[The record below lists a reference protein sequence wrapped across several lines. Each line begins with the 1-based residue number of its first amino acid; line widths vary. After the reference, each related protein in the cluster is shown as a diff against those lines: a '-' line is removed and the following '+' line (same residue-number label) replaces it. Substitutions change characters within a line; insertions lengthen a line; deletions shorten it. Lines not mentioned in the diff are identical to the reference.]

1 MRVVAD
7 LVDALVE
14 RGTVPGA
21 QLAVVD
27 ASGVVFRHCAGH
39 ADRDKTVAVDGA
51 TRFALASLTKPLLAA
66 AVLVA
71 AEEGSLDL
79 DEPVAVHVPQ
89 AAADITPRMLLAH
102 YSGLPEG
109 LPVEPLPWPDLRDR
123 YAATVPEHR
132 PGERRVY
139 SNPAYALAGA
149 AIEHATG
156 TDIETYLREA
166 VLQPLGMTATSLGL
180 EPGAAGAWVR
190 DAGLFAPGVQLF
202 NSDWF
207 RRTPMPQSAGWST
220 ADDYARFL
228 GCLLREGAPILA
240 PETAAEMLTNQ
251 GGSLPGGVES
261 FMTWPVADWAIGME
275 LRATKAKHWTGAA
288 LSALA
293 ATHFGASGTL
303 CFVDPA
309 HGIAAALLCNRG
321 TYSGWMLTPGAWP
334 DIVAAIVTSG

>member
-1 MRVVAD
+1 MRAVAD

-21 QLAVVD
+21 QLAVAD
-27 ASGVVFRHCAGH
+27 ATGVVFRHHAGH
-39 ADRDKTVAVDGA
+39 ADREQAVAVDAG
-51 TRFALASLTKPLLAA
+51 TRFALASLTKPLVAA
-66 AVLVA
+66 AALVA

-79 DEPVAVHVPQ
+79 DEPVAAHVPH
-89 AAADITPRMLLAH
+89 AAPGISLRMLLAH
-102 YSGLPEG
+102 YGGLPEG
-109 LPVEPLPWPDLRDR
+109 LAVDPAPWPELRDR
-123 YAATVPEHR
+123 YTATVPEHA

-156 TDIETYLREA
+156 IGVDTYLREA
-166 VLQPLGMTATSLGL
+166 VLEPLGMSATSLGL
-180 EPGAAGAWVR
+180 PAGTPGAWVR

-207 RRTPMPQSAGWST
+207 RATPMPQSAGWST

-251 GGSLPGGVES
+251 GGVLPGGVES
-261 FMTWPVADWAIGME
+261 FMTWPVADWAIGLE
-275 LRATKAKHWTGAA
+275 LRSAKERHWTGTA
-288 LSALA
+288 LSDRA

-303 CFVDPA
+303 CFADPA
-309 HGIAAALLCNRG
+309 HGVAAALLCNRG
-321 TYSGWMLTPGAWP
+321 TYSGWMLTAGAWP
-334 DIVAAIVTSG
+334 EIVAAIVSSS

>member
-1 MRVVAD
+1 VRAVAD

-21 QLAVVD
+21 QLTVVD

-39 ADRDKTVAVDGA
+39 ADREKTVAVDGA
-51 TRFALASLTKPLLAA
+51 TRFALASLTKPLVAA
-66 AVLVA
+66 AALVA

-79 DEPVAVHVPQ
+79 DQPVAAHVPQ
-89 AAADITPRMLLAH
+89 AAAGITPRMLLAH
-102 YSGLPEG
+102 YGGLPET
-109 LPVEPLPWPDLRDR
+109 LPVEPLSWPELRDR
-123 YAATVPEHR
+123 YAATAPEHP

-156 TDIETYLREA
+156 ITIDAYLHEA
-166 VLQPLGMTATSLGL
+166 VLAPLGMTSTSLGL
-180 EPGAAGAWVR
+180 APGTPAAWVR
-190 DAGLFAPGVQLF
+190 DAGLFAAGVQLF

-207 RRTPMPQSAGWST
+207 RQTPMPQSAAWST

-251 GGSLPGGVES
+251 GGNLPGGVES
-261 FMTWPVADWAIGME
+261 FMTWPVADWAIGLE
-275 LRATKAKHWTGAA
+275 LRATKERHWTGPA
-288 LSALA
+288 LSPRAG
-293 ATHFGASGTL
+293 THFGASGTL
-303 CFVDPA
+303 CFADPG
-309 HGIAAALLCNRG
+309 HGVAAALLCNRG
-321 TYSGWMLTPGAWP
+321 TYSGWMMTPGAWP